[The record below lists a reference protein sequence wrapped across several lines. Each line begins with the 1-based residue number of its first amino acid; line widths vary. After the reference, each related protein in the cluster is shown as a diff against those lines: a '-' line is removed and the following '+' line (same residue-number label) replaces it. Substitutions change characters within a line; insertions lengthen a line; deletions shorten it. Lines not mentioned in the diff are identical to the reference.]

1 MRPQGDENDPADA
14 LEKQV
19 HAASI
24 AEAVI
29 EFTRMTIAANRALD
43 ATLIMR
49 CLLAE
54 TLAAMAFDYG
64 VDAEHAMRDIKPM
77 VQYRIARREEAET
90 PAPTPAKPA
99 AMH

>member
-1 MRPQGDENDPADA
+1 MTPADQEEDAADA
-14 LEKQV
+14 LAKQV

-24 AEAVI
+24 GEAVI
-29 EFTRMTIAANRALD
+29 EFARMTIAANRSLD

-64 VDAEHAMRDIKPM
+64 LEPEDAMRDIQTM

-90 PAPTPAKPA
+90 PAPTPDKPA